1 MKTEEWKDD
10 FIDSYVKIGIEKG
23 DQQGAA
29 RTKAQDVLKVIDARK
44 LKPTK
49 EQRAM
54 VTADA
59 GLDKLDLWFDGAQ
72 WPRPGWN
79 QARSG
84 RRRRGSGHS
93 HPLDPGASCS

>member
-1 MKTEEWKDD
+1 LVETAEYKND
-10 FIDSYVKIGIEKG
+10 FIESYVQVGIEQGIQKG

-44 LKPTK
+44 LKPTR

-59 GLDKLDLWFDGAQ
+59 GLAKLDLWFDRAL
-72 WPRPGWN
+72 
-79 QARSG
+79 AAETAA
-84 RRRRGSGHS
+84 
-93 HPLDPGASCS
+93 DVFKD

>member
-1 MKTEEWKDD
+1 MQR
-10 FIDSYVKIGIEKG
+10 

-44 LKPTK
+44 LKLTK

-59 GLDKLDLWFDGAQ
+59 GLEKLDLWFDRAL
-72 WPRPGWN
+72 N
-79 QARSG
+79 
-84 RRRRGSGHS
+84 
-93 HPLDPGASCS
+93 ASTAADIFKDYED

>member
-1 MKTEEWKDD
+1 MTDEWKDD
-10 FIDSYVKIGIEKG
+10 FIESYVKIGVEQGIEKG

-59 GLDKLDLWFDGAQ
+59 GLDKLDLWFDRAL
-72 WPRPGWN
+72 N
-79 QARSG
+79 
-84 RRRRGSGHS
+84 
-93 HPLDPGASCS
+93 ASTAADIFKDYED